1 MPKVS
6 IIVPVYNAEKY
17 LHRCV
22 DSILAQT
29 FTDWECILVDD
40 GSSDGSGAI
49 CDAYAKQDKRIKVVH
64 KENGGVSAARNAALQ
79 RIEGIW
85 LAFLDSD
92 DAIYP
97 NALQAM
103 IDGAEQN
110 DLDLIQCHFNREY
123 EEGQVAAEATEVLTA
138 PQYAASENYLTCVTG
153 TLFKM
158 SIVRAHSLRFDTKV
172 RLGEDQIFL
181 LNYMQHCSRAQRIG
195 EVLYFYRD
203 NEGSAVNNPKPE
215 FEMASVR
222 AFKRLKQ
229 TNPIAGKRCDA
240 MLLSWFVSLILA
252 SKTPVSVL
260 AALYKDVK
268 FEYISPRAN
277 TVERMAFYLK
287 KVSTPATIVILRTIY
302 RIKKLCR
309 K

>member
-40 GSSDGSGAI
+40 GSPDGSGAI
-49 CDAYAKQDKRIKVVH
+49 CDAYARQDKRIKVVH
-64 KENGGVSAARNAALQ
+64 KENGGVSAARNVALDWVDG
-79 RIEGIW
+79 RW

-153 TLFKM
+153 ALFKT

-222 AFKRLKQ
+222 AFKELKRN
-229 TNPIAGKRCDA
+229 NPIASKRCDA

>member
-29 FTDWECILVDD
+29 LTDWECILVDD
-40 GSSDGSGAI
+40 GSPDGSGAI
-49 CDAYAKQDKRIKVVH
+49 CDAYARQDKRVRVVH
-64 KENGGVSAARNAALQ
+64 KENGGVSSARNLALQ
-79 RIEGIW
+79 SVEGTW

-92 DAIYP
+92 DALYP
-97 NALQAM
+97 NALQTM

-110 DLDLIQCHFNREY
+110 HLDLIQCHFNREY
-123 EEGQVAAEATEVLTA
+123 EEGQVVAEATDVLTA
-138 PQYAASENYLTCVTG
+138 SQYAATENYLTCVTG
-153 TLFKM
+153 GVFKTA
-158 SIVRAHSLRFDTKV
+158 IVRLHSLRFDTTV

-181 LNYMQHCSRAQRIG
+181 LNYMRHCSRAQRIG
-195 EVLYFYRD
+195 DVLYFYRD
-203 NEGSAVNNPKPE
+203 NESSAVNNPKPE
-215 FEMASVR
+215 YEMASVR
-222 AFKRLKQ
+222 AFKELKRN
-229 TNPIAGKRCDA
+229 NPIASKRCDA
-240 MLLSWFVSLILA
+240 MLLSWFVSLILT

-260 AALYKDVK
+260 SELYKDVH

-277 TVERMAFYLK
+277 SVERMAFHLK
-287 KVSTPATIVILRTIY
+287 KVSTLFTIVLLRTIY
-302 RIKKLCR
+302 CIKKLCR